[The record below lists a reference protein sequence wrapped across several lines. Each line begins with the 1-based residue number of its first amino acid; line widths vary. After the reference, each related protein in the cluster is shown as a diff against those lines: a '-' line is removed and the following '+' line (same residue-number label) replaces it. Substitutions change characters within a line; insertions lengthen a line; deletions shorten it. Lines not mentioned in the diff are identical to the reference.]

1 MHLCMQFSELL
12 ENYGIFIH
20 FFITIS
26 GSFRILGISVP
37 FYESFVRNS
46 INSDSISQNFLA
58 CGEIKFGRR
67 SRKKVFDL
75 SEFFAC
81 LKMVQVFD
89 LRVGI
94 CNTIPNYTWIWKF
107 RKKTGSRV
115 FRLFSLTARCSKC
128 DFWNP
133 GQILS

>member
-20 FFITIS
+20 LFITIS
-26 GSFRILGISVP
+26 GSFRILGISVS

-58 CGEIKFGRR
+58 CGELKFGRR

-89 LRVGI
+89 LRVPSENWYGPSRQKWKKIYHSSLGI
-94 CNTIPNYTWIWKF
+94 LA
-107 RKKTGSRV
+107 RV
-115 FRLFSLTARCSKC
+115 SGAPQWFHCEALLA
-128 DFWNP
+128 
-133 GQILS
+133 

>member
-1 MHLCMQFSELL
+1 MQFSELL

-94 CNTIPNYTWIWKF
+94 RNGPQNTPPKPQNLQKNRNF
-107 RKKTGSRV
+107 
-115 FRLFSLTARCSKC
+115 
-128 DFWNP
+128 DFN
-133 GQILS
+133 QF